1 MFSLETPRLILRD
14 LLETDF
20 QPFYDLCCQPEVTK
34 FQDFLRVENEAKALE
49 MLKEAYFYNNLIPRR
64 SYSLAIIRK
73 LGEELIGWMGLGKSD
88 DPAMGDMQFGYAIHP
103 KYWGNGYMTE
113 ALHRVVDFCFR
124 DLGIGKIYGGCD
136 PENAASARVMEKAE
150 LRFERSCQ
158 VVDEATG
165 KLCDGL
171 IFSMTR
177 DEWASQYGPLVM
189 SGKNG

>member
-1 MFSLETPRLILRD
+1 MFSLETDRLILRD

-34 FQDFLRVENEAKALE
+34 YQDFLRVENEAKALE
-49 MLKEAYFYNNLIPRR
+49 MLKEAYFYNNLIPRG

-73 LGEELIGWMGLGKSD
+73 QGEEWIGWIGLGNTE
-88 DPAMGDMQFGYAIHP
+88 DPSLGDMQFGYAIHP
-103 KYWGNGYMTE
+103 KYWGYGYMTE

-136 PENAASARVMEKAE
+136 LENVTSARVMEKAG
-150 LRFERSCQ
+150 LRLERSCQ

-165 KLCDGL
+165 QLCDGL
-171 IFSMTR
+171 YFCMTR
-177 DEWASQYGPLVM
+177 DEWACKYGSSVL
-189 SGKNG
+189 SEKNG